1 VTRESTNGRVRH
13 SLAEWRTICERFARS
28 GLGAEEFCLREKLT
42 VSSFKKWYRRYLG
55 EEQQGT
61 ATAEAIRKQ
70 YNSYNVTHP
79 TYKALAEMRSFPIR

>member
-1 VTRESTNGRVRH
+1 MTRESTNGRVRR

-55 EEQQGT
+55 GGNSRVFFHERAKSNTLGR
-61 ATAEAIRKQ
+61 ATPGMPSAW
-70 YNSYNVTHP
+70 T
-79 TYKALAEMRSFPIR
+79 

>member
-1 VTRESTNGRVRH
+1 VTRESTNGRVRR

-55 EEQQGT
+55 EEQQGNPFIELVPPSMVVSQFLI
-61 ATAEAIRKQ
+61 ANERRL
-70 YNSYNVTHP
+70 HH
-79 TYKALAEMRSFPIR
+79 